1 VVNTRKSN
9 SGREFRAWKRSDGR
23 SGYRV
28 KVRSL
33 RSSDD
38 EAGRVV
44 ESKTR
49 AQGKGTRIK

>member
-28 KVRSL
+28 KVRSF

-44 ESKTR
+44 ESRPARREKG
-49 AQGKGTRIK
+49 QG